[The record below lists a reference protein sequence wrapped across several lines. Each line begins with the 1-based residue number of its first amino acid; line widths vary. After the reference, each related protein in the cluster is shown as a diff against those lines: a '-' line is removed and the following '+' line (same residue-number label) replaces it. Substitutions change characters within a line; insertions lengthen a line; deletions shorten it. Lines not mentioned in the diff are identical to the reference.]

1 MHGGSA
7 SYPGEIATAAQIKLL
22 ADEYRGGAHDL
33 LSRGRK
39 GQPSSWAPACMSPI
53 HAIELYLNALLLHKG
68 HAPAEIRGYQHDL
81 AKRAGLAAA
90 KALRLRQRTL
100 HHLGSLS
107 AGREYRATRCGPE
120 LGGNWT
126 QLNRLTATLD
136 EVSAKVGA
144 AIEPAPRVAL
154 PASPSVLLQASGA

>member
-1 MHGGSA
+1 MRISDW
-7 SYPGEIATAAQIKLL
+7 SS
-22 ADEYRGGAHDL
+22 DVCSSDL
-33 LSRGRK
+33 
-39 GQPSSWAPACMSPI
+39 
-53 HAIELYLNALLLHKG
+53 ELYLNALLLHKG

-136 EVSAKVGA
+136 ERTEERSGGKERG
-144 AIEPAPRVAL
+144 
-154 PASPSVLLQASGA
+154 SP

>member
-1 MHGGSA
+1 MRISDW
-7 SYPGEIATAAQIKLL
+7 SS
-22 ADEYRGGAHDL
+22 DVCSSDL
-33 LSRGRK
+33 
-39 GQPSSWAPACMSPI
+39 
-53 HAIELYLNALLLHKG
+53 ELYLNALLLHKG

-90 KALRLRQRTL
+90 KALRLRKRTL

-126 QLNRLTATLD
+126 QPNRL
-136 EVSAKVGA
+136 
-144 AIEPAPRVAL
+144 PAQPDDGRKT
-154 PASPSVLLQASGA
+154 GERRGGRE

>member
-90 KALRLRQRTL
+90 KALRLRQRKL
-100 HHLGSLS
+100 HHLGSLC
-107 AGREYRATRCGPE
+107 AEREYRATRCGPE
-120 LGGNWT
+120 LGGTWT
-126 QLNRLTATLD
+126 HPNRFTEPLD
-136 EVSAKVGA
+136 DVSA
-144 AIEPAPRVAL
+144 PAG
-154 PASPSVLLQASGA
+154 ASPDTAPTAP

>member
-1 MHGGSA
+1 
-7 SYPGEIATAAQIKLL
+7 
-22 ADEYRGGAHDL
+22 
-33 LSRGRK
+33 
-39 GQPSSWAPACMSPI
+39 MSPI

-126 QLNRLTATLD
+126 PLNRWTATLD
-136 EVSAKVGA
+136 DMRAK
-144 AIEPAPRVAL
+144 
-154 PASPSVLLQASGA
+154 SGAGIAPPPRGAHPATLTVLSRATRPAR

>member
-53 HAIELYLNALLLHKG
+53 HAIELYLNALLLQKG

-120 LGGNWT
+120 PGGHWT
-126 QLNRLTATLD
+126 RLNRLPGPLAA
-136 EVSAKVGA
+136 VSAKVGEP
-144 AIEPAPRVAL
+144 IETAPRVAL
-154 PASPSVLLQASGA
+154 PAPLTLLQQPPG

>member
-22 ADEYRGGAHDL
+22 ADEYRGPAHDL

-39 GQPSSWAPACMSPI
+39 GQRSSWAPARMSAI
-53 HAIELYLNALLLHKG
+53 HAIELLLLHKG

-81 AKRAGLAAA
+81 AKRAGLAVV

-107 AGREYRATRCGPE
+107 AGREYLATRYGPE

-126 QLNRLTATLD
+126 QQGRLMATLD

-154 PASPSVLLQASGA
+154 PASPSVLSQASGA

>member
-1 MHGGSA
+1 
-7 SYPGEIATAAQIKLL
+7 
-22 ADEYRGGAHDL
+22 
-33 LSRGRK
+33 
-39 GQPSSWAPACMSPI
+39 MSPI

-107 AGREYRATRCGPE
+107 AGREYRATRCGHE
-120 LGGNWT
+120 LGGNWN
-126 QLNRLTATLD
+126 QLNRLTATLA
-136 EVSAKVGA
+136 EVRAKVGA
-144 AIEPAPRVAL
+144 AIYPAPRELGHGAGRDRVCQYVE
-154 PASPSVLLQASGA
+154 SPVGAGNGKNN

>member
-81 AKRAGLAAA
+81 ATRAGLAAA
-90 KALRLRQRTL
+90 KALRFRQRPPPHPL
-100 HHLGSLS
+100 SLRS
-107 AGREYRATRCGPE
+107 AAPCVGQGC
-120 LGGNWT
+120 
-126 QLNRLTATLD
+126 
-136 EVSAKVGA
+136 VSKCKS
-144 AIEPAPRVAL
+144 R
-154 PASPSVLLQASGA
+154 